1 MRFFQGVTALGL
13 VAAITLVIILT
24 ELTIPDLFACV
35 LAFIATGWGILC
47 VRFCDTENKAL
58 CCAYNSKNSVFF
70 VLSVTWTVTSIFL
83 KM

>member
-47 VRFCDTENKAL
+47 VRFCDTEKIKL
-58 CCAYNSKNSVFF
+58 YV
-70 VLSVTWTVTSIFL
+70 VLITVKIQFSL
-83 KM
+83 SYL